1 MGSKTNRNLLA
12 KHDKAKRQRREA
24 VEAENMKARYVLA
37 KARDRAA
44 LAAAYAA
51 SAARDERRG
60 RLSAHF

>member
-37 KARDRAA
+37 KA
-44 LAAAYAA
+44 LIPCG
-51 SAARDERRG
+51 ARRCIRRERRTG
-60 RLSAHF
+60 